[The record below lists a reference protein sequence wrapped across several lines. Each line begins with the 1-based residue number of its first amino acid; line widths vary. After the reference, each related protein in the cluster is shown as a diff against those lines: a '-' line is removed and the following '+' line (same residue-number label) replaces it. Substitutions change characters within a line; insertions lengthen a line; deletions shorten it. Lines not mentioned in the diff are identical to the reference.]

1 MTFTGG
7 IRTIFPKVIHM
18 FERIKNYFQKARQ
31 EIDKEYTIP
40 AADPENYTQ
49 TRSVDRADVVL
60 PKIWTGIDLD
70 GTLACDNLSAGMDR
84 IGEPVPAMLELV
96 KKMLNNGIRVK
107 IFTAR
112 AGDPEQIPIIRKW
125 LKDNHLPDLEITN
138 TKDYQMQRLYDD
150 RCIQVERNTGR
161 LIVDD

>member
-1 MTFTGG
+1 MFT
-7 IRTIFPKVIHM
+7 
-18 FERIKNYFQKARQ
+18 RIKNYFQKAKQ
-31 EIDKEYTIP
+31 EIDKTYTIP
-40 AADPENYTQ
+40 AAGPENHTQ
-49 TRSVDRADVVL
+49 TRYGDGTDMVL
-60 PKIWTGIDLD
+60 PKIWTGVDLD

-84 IGEPVPAMLELV
+84 IGEPVPAMLTLV

-138 TKDYQMQRLYDD
+138 IKDFQMQRLYDD